1 MRIVDRV
8 FRGKELSL
16 NFKIIKRQ
24 MADNIYPVFDR
35 IYDRKVKEEI
45 LRQRARVIWFTGLS
59 GSGKTTLAAN
69 LEKELFFRRFFC
81 QVLDG
86 DNIRTGINNNLGFST
101 EDRMENIRRI
111 AEVSRLL
118 INTGMI
124 TICSFI
130 SPTHEIRNLARKII
144 GAEDFIE
151 IFLNPP
157 LAVCEER
164 DTKGLYKKARAGI
177 IKDFTGISAPFE
189 APENPDLE
197 LDTSQLSIKE
207 SVDRIFGVIRDRITL

>member
-1 MRIVDRV
+1 MN
-8 FRGKELSL
+8 K
-16 NFKIIKRQ
+16 
-24 MADNIYPVFDR
+24 NIYPVFDR

-45 LRQRARVIWFTGLS
+45 LRQSAKVIWFTGLS

-86 DNIRTGINNNLGFST
+86 DNIRTGINNNLGFSK
-101 EDRMENIRRI
+101 EDRLENIRRI
-111 AEVSRLL
+111 AEVSKLL

-130 SPTHEIRNLARKII
+130 SPTNEIREMARNII
-144 GAEDFIE
+144 GKDDFIE

-157 LAVCEER
+157 LEVCETR
-164 DTKGLYKKARAGI
+164 DTKGLYQKARAGI

-189 APENPDLE
+189 APENPDVE
-197 LDTSQLSIKE
+197 IDTSSTSIKD
-207 SVDRIFGVIRDRITL
+207 SVDMIFDTIIDRITL

>member
-1 MRIVDRV
+1 MT
-8 FRGKELSL
+8 K
-16 NFKIIKRQ
+16 
-24 MADNIYPVFDR
+24 NIYPVFDR

-45 LRQRARVIWFTGLS
+45 LRQSAKVIWFTGLS
-59 GSGKTTLAAN
+59 GSGKTTLASN

-86 DNIRTGINNNLGFST
+86 DNIRTGINNNLGFS
-101 EDRMENIRRI
+101 EEERLENIRRI
-111 AEVSRLL
+111 SEVSKIL

-130 SPTHEIRNLARKII
+130 SPTNDIRALARSII
-144 GAEDFIE
+144 GEKDFIE

-157 LAVCEER
+157 LAICEQR
-164 DTKGLYKKARAGI
+164 DVKGLYKRARAGE

-189 APENPDLE
+189 APSNPDVE
-197 LDTSQLSIKE
+197 IDTSVTSIKD
-207 SVDRIFGVIRDRITL
+207 SVEMIFSAIIDRITL

>member
-1 MRIVDRV
+1 
-8 FRGKELSL
+8 
-16 NFKIIKRQ
+16 
-24 MADNIYPVFDR
+24 MAKNIYPVFDR

-45 LRQRARVIWFTGLS
+45 LRQSAKVIWFTGLS

-86 DNIRTGINNNLGFST
+86 DNIRAGINNNLGFNH
-101 EDRMENIRRI
+101 EDRLENIRRI
-111 AEVSRLL
+111 AEVSKLL

-124 TICSFI
+124 TLCSFI
-130 SPTHEIRNLARKII
+130 SPTHEIRQMAKNII
-144 GAEDFIE
+144 GENDFIE

-157 LAVCEER
+157 LEVCEQR

-177 IKDFTGISAPFE
+177 IKDFTGISSPFE
-189 APENPDLE
+189 APKHPDLE
-197 LDTSQLSIKE
+197 IDTSVTSIKD
-207 SVDRIFGVIRDRITL
+207 SVDLIFNAIIDRITL

>member
-1 MRIVDRV
+1 
-8 FRGKELSL
+8 
-16 NFKIIKRQ
+16 
-24 MADNIYPVFDR
+24 MAKNIYPVFDR

-45 LRQRARVIWFTGLS
+45 LRQSAKVIWFTGLS
-59 GSGKTTLAAN
+59 ASGKTTLAAN

-81 QVLDG
+81 HVLDG
-86 DNIRTGINNNLGFST
+86 DNIRTGINNNLGFS
-101 EDRMENIRRI
+101 EKDRLENIRRI
-111 AEVSRLL
+111 AEASKLL

-130 SPTHEIRNLARKII
+130 SPTNEIRNLARKII
-144 GAEDFIE
+144 GENDFIE

-157 LAVCEER
+157 LEVCEKR
-164 DTKGLYKKARAGI
+164 DAKGLYKKARAGL

-197 LDTSQLSIKE
+197 IDTSTTSIKD
-207 SVDRIFGVIRDRITL
+207 SVDLIFNKIIDRITL

>member
-1 MRIVDRV
+1 
-8 FRGKELSL
+8 
-16 NFKIIKRQ
+16 
-24 MADNIYPVFDR
+24 MAAENIYPVFDR

-59 GSGKTTLAAN
+59 GSGKTTLASN

-81 QVLDG
+81 HVLDG
-86 DNIRTGINNNLGFST
+86 DNIRTGINNNLGFSA
-101 EDRMENIRRI
+101 EDRLENIRRI

-130 SPTHEIRNLARKII
+130 SPTREIRQLARSII
-144 GAEDFIE
+144 GEKDFIE

-157 LAVCEER
+157 LEVCEQR
-164 DTKGLYKKARAGI
+164 DTKGLYEKARAGI

-189 APENPDLE
+189 APPHPDLE
-197 LDTSQLSIKE
+197 IDTSKMSIKD
-207 SVDRIFGVIRDRITL
+207 SVDLIFETIIDRITL

>member
-1 MRIVDRV
+1 
-8 FRGKELSL
+8 
-16 NFKIIKRQ
+16 
-24 MADNIYPVFDR
+24 MAKNIYPVFDR

-45 LRQRARVIWFTGLS
+45 LRQSAKVIWFTGLS
-59 GSGKTTLAAN
+59 GSGKTTLASN

-86 DNIRTGINNNLGFST
+86 DNIRSGINNNLGFSE
-101 EDRMENIRRI
+101 EDRLENIRRI
-111 AEVSRLL
+111 AEVSKLL

-130 SPTHEIRNLARKII
+130 SPTEEIRNVARNII
-144 GAEDFIE
+144 GDKDFIE

-157 LAVCEER
+157 LEVCEQR

-177 IKDFTGISAPFE
+177 IKDFTGISSPFDAPGD
-189 APENPDLE
+189 PDLE
-197 LDTSQLSIKE
+197 IDTSNISIID
-207 SVDRIFGVIRDRITL
+207 SVNLIFNVIIDRITL